1 MSCKKAVVLAGAL
14 ALALDLSGCQTLA
27 VLDARLSARLQ
38 RASWLKPTH
47 AWVVRGK
54 AGSVALRQS
63 PDPDRAVI
71 RQLQPGEVITPL
83 GTVDDWRAVRVGE
96 TTGFVRAREVRA
108 ITPPTG
114 LFAAP

>member
-1 MSCKKAVVLAGAL
+1 MVVKKTAVLIVSVLTCV
-14 ALALDLSGCQTLA
+14 SGCETLN
-27 VLDARLSARLQ
+27 VLDVRLAARLQ
-38 RASWLKPTH
+38 RTSWLKPTPT
-47 AWVVRGK
+47 WVVHSQAGK
-54 AGSVALRQS
+54 SVALRQG
-63 PDPDRAVI
+63 PGPDRAVI

-114 LFAAP
+114 LFATP